1 MLSYALILRQVY
13 HKSLLILIF
22 LIYINDLSEG
32 VTANVMLFTDD
43 NFLFSVFDGVYLS
56 VTNFNSELSKKCLR
70 KSMENEL

>member
-32 VTANVMLFTDD
+32 VTANVMPFTDD
-43 NFLFSVFDGVYLS
+43 NFLFSVFDGVHLS